1 MARLTLV
8 LGNKAY
14 SSWSLRPWLAL
25 KHTGVRFDEIVIP
38 LDQPETKA
46 RILAHS
52 PGGRVPCLI
61 DGDLNIPESLA
72 ICEYAAELDPAAGLW
87 PQDRLARALARAA
100 AAEMH
105 AGFAKLR
112 QHLPMDLK
120 RAPGP
125 RALTPEVE
133 AEVRRII
140 EIWTECRRRYG
151 AGGAFLFGRFGNA
164 DAMFAPVVTRF
175 ATYAVPLDAEAA
187 AYRDAV
193 LALPAMRDWTA
204 AAKAEP
210 WSVRDSLP

>member
-8 LGNKAY
+8 VGNKAY

-25 KHTGVRFDEIVIP
+25 KHAGVAFDEIVIP
-38 LDQPETKA
+38 LDQPETKT

-52 PGGRVPCLI
+52 PSGRVPCLI
-61 DGDLNIPESLA
+61 DGDLQISESLA
-72 ICEYAAELDPAAGLW
+72 ICEYAAELRPDAELW
-87 PQDRLARALARAA
+87 PKDRAARALARAV

-125 RALTPEVE
+125 RPLTSEVE

-140 EIWTECRRRYG
+140 EIWTECRRRHG
-151 AGGAFLFGRFGNA
+151 TGRPFLFGRFGNA

-175 ATYAVPLDAEAA
+175 HTYAVPLDGAAA

-193 LALPAMRDWTA
+193 LALPAIKDWTA

>member
-100 AAEMH
+100 AA
-105 AGFAKLR
+105 
-112 QHLPMDLK
+112 
-120 RAPGP
+120 
-125 RALTPEVE
+125 
-133 AEVRRII
+133 
-140 EIWTECRRRYG
+140 
-151 AGGAFLFGRFGNA
+151 
-164 DAMFAPVVTRF
+164 
-175 ATYAVPLDAEAA
+175 
-187 AYRDAV
+187 
-193 LALPAMRDWTA
+193 
-204 AAKAEP
+204 
-210 WSVRDSLP
+210 